1 MEQKQT
7 MTRRLDDLQTHN
19 LFIYQDPQK
28 YCFTSDAVHLAN
40 FVSAPKN
47 AKVVDLCS
55 GSGVIGMLVCVK
67 NPVDIVKMVEIQED
81 IAQMSMDSVK
91 YNNLQDKIEVINS
104 PLQNVYKL
112 IGQEKYDVVVCNP
125 PYKKSQ
131 MSMLSENDS
140 IKIAKHEIKMV
151 LEDVFVEA
159 SKLLKFGGSL
169 YLINKEERLSDMIC
183 FGRKYNLEAKQVVV
197 IESKKGA
204 NVVML
209 KCVKGGKS
217 GIVLSRIDADKKYC

>member
-1 MEQKQT
+1 

-19 LFIYQDPQK
+19 LYIYQDSQK

-40 FVSAPKN
+40 FVSTPKN

-55 GSGVIGMLVCVK
+55 GTGVIGMLVCVK

-81 IAQMSMDSVK
+81 VAQMSMDSVK
-91 YNNLQDKIEVINS
+91 YNNLQDKIDVVAS

-112 IGQEKYDVVVCNP
+112 IGAEKYDVIVCNP
-125 PYKKSQ
+125 PYKKTQ
-131 MSMLSENDS
+131 ASMLSENDS
-140 IKIAKHEIKMV
+140 IKISKHEIKMV

-159 SKLLKFGGSL
+159 NKLLKYGGAL

-183 FGRKYNLEAKQVVV
+183 FGRQYNLEVKQVVV

-217 GIVLSRIDADKKYC
+217 GIVLSRIDAEKKYY